1 MPQETKAKS
10 GTTHEKPSLQG
21 MIASREDEIGLIG
34 ALEQAFDYRGDVT
47 ITRIDGSSVHGYI
60 FDRRKGD
67 TLAESSVR
75 IMLADGGEKV
85 RIAFDQIDRVEFS
98 GRDMAHGK
106 SFEGWV
112 KRYIE
117 KKRAG
122 ETASIE
128 TESLD

>member
-10 GTTHEKPSLQG
+10 GTGDEKPSLQG
-21 MIASREDEIGLIG
+21 MVASREDEIGLIG
-34 ALEQAFDYRGDVT
+34 ALERAFDYRGDVT
-47 ITRIDGSSVHGYI
+47 IHRTDGSSVEGYI
-60 FDRRKGD
+60 FDRRKGE
-67 TLAESSVR
+67 TLAASSVR

-85 RIAFDQIDRVEFS
+85 RIGFDEIDRLEFS

-128 TESLD
+128 SETLD